1 MFFICVLVF
10 YLVNIYA
17 VNDCC
22 ATVAVQ
28 LNSDQCSFF
37 FLFRGASLRFSL
49 RDSLSIE
56 SVFIDRFFGFCLGT
70 FIPFLGS
77 IFPDSL

>member
-1 MFFICVLVF
+1 
-10 YLVNIYA
+10 VNIHA

-22 ATVAVQ
+22 ACVAVQ

-37 FLFRGASLRFSL
+37 FLFLGASLRFSL

-56 SVFIDRFFGFCLGT
+56 SVFCVRFRAFLLGIFT
-70 FIPFLGS
+70 PSFGS
-77 IFPDSL
+77 IFSGFYR